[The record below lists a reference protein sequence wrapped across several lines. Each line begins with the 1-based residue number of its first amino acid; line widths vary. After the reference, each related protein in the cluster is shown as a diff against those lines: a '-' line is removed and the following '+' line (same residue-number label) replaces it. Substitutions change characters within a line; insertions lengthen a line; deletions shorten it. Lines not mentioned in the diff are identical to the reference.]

1 MGKRPARRHHTGIFY
16 KERDVVLAVAHVLPE
31 PSMRSL
37 RRVLCF
43 DFVCGEVGG
52 RAWP

>member
-16 KERDVVLAVAHVLPE
+16 KEGDVVLAVAHVAPE

-37 RRVLCF
+37 RSVFFVLTL
-43 DFVCGEVGG
+43 FVA
-52 RAWP
+52 R